1 MICLECNR
9 INKFTRSICAECG
22 SDLSFNFVEE
32 VQPAMDYFKNE
43 REASS
48 LINYGV
54 LYTDFAALSQKM
66 DRAVLES
73 LIAEFIYFFEKKDLK
88 ILVLDSSENRIENLY
103 HSPWEAH
110 VELVKKSYDELK
122 RYNIRSPRFLFILGS
137 DDVIPQPI
145 IRYHE
150 YVQSHDLDCDS
161 DLPYSVLQSNSFD
174 TNYWELGDAD
184 YFNEKWAVGRL
195 PVLDDVFI
203 ANYFSKVY
211 SFFSSTQN
219 HSKHSSGVYG
229 LSDEEWKGLS
239 FGVLNDISK
248 NVDLHISP
256 PLNLESIDE
265 CFDKNAEF
273 YYFNLHGS
281 NSQHYWSS
289 RWGGH
294 VISSFQITEINN
306 FNFVGVEACYGALMH
321 PENFNKNNQFISS
334 GTTLINALAAK
345 TIAFVGSSR
354 IAWGSSEA
362 NPPILFADLIIHIF
376 LKSMIVD
383 GLSSGAAFINAR
395 KACFLEL
402 VNHLEVD
409 NDYFIQLATIAQF
422 NLYGIPFGL
431 GSEFIDKKWEDSFV
445 DSDLTLP
452 SVELPEI
459 YAEVV
464 NEVDEQLERI
474 NTILGEK
481 IRNEDS
487 WVSESK
493 PKIIKFKKSISFA
506 FSKEKRYVI
515 YTTDYEGNIINKI
528 YSK

>member
-1 MICLECNR
+1 MICQECNK

-43 REASS
+43 REVSS

-66 DRAVLES
+66 DRAMLES

-88 ILVLDSSENRIENLY
+88 ILVLDASENRIENLS
-103 HSPWEAH
+103 HRPWEAH
-110 VELVKKSYDELK
+110 VKLLKKSYDELK

-137 DDVIPQPI
+137 NDVIPQPVVP
-145 IRYHE
+145 YHK
-150 YVQSHDLDCDS
+150 YVESPDINCDS
-161 DLPYSVLQSNSFD
+161 DLPYAILKSSNFES
-174 TNYWELGDAD
+174 NYWELKDLD
-184 YFNEKWAVGRL
+184 YFNEKWALGRL

-219 HSKHSSGVYG
+219 HGKHGSGIYG

-256 PLNLESIDE
+256 PLNLESVDE
-265 CFDKNAEF
+265 CFDQNAEF

-281 NSQHYWSS
+281 NSQQYWSS
-289 RWGGH
+289 RWGGN
-294 VISSFQITEINN
+294 VISSSQISEINN

-321 PENFNKNNQFISS
+321 PENFNKNNQFVSS
-334 GTTLINALAAK
+334 ETTLVNALGAK

-362 NPPILFADLIIHIF
+362 IPPILFADLIIHMF
-376 LKSMIVD
+376 LKAILVD

-402 VNHLEVD
+402 VKHLEVD
-409 NDYFIQLATIAQF
+409 NNYFIQLATIAQF
-422 NLYGIPFGL
+422 NLYGIPFAL
-431 GSEFIDKKWEDSFV
+431 GSEFIDNNWEDSFV
-445 DSDLTLP
+445 DLDLTLP
-452 SVELPEI
+452 SIELPEI
-459 YAEVV
+459 YSEVV
-464 NEVDEQLERI
+464 NEVDEQLESI
-474 NTILGEK
+474 ITTLGEK

-493 PKIIKFKKSISFA
+493 PKIIKFKNTISFS
-506 FSKEKRYVI
+506 FCKEKRYVI
-515 YTTDYEGNIINKI
+515 YTTDYEGNIMNKI